1 MYRILGIIVV
11 FLLLALST
19 AAQTAQPT
27 QTTAPDGHEQELRDM
42 CARIERLEKLVE
54 RLQKEKESNIGD
66 KSPPEI
72 FFLLVKY
79 DDVRAVLDAEGT
91 GSEA

>member
-1 MYRILGIIVV
+1 VR
-11 FLLLALST
+11 
-19 AAQTAQPT
+19 
-27 QTTAPDGHEQELRDM
+27 
-42 CARIERLEKLVE
+42 RIESLEKLVE

-72 FFLLVKY
+72 FFLRVKY
-79 DDVRAVLDAEGT
+79 DDVRVVLNAEGT